1 MIRVVKERECIFIV
15 SNGTKVKERPP
26 QLNKKYCELLGNFYL
41 SKYIKYK
48 ESLNNTIYWTD
59 DGLSPNEITPKFENC
74 MDEAAKIVP
83 LEKRNKT
90 YIGLFATAGMRL
102 LE

>member
-1 MIRVVKERECIFIV
+1 
-15 SNGTKVKERPP
+15 
-26 QLNKKYCELLGNFYL
+26 
-41 SKYIKYK
+41 
-48 ESLNNTIYWTD
+48 
-59 DGLSPNEITPKFENC
+59 

-83 LEKRNKT
+83 FEKRNKT